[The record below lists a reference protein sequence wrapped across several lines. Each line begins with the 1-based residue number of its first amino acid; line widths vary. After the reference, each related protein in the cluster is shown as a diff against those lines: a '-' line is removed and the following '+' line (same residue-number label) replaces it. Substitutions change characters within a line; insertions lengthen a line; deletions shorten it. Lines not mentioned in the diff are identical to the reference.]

1 MVTPTFCASSRSCWS
16 FKISCYEKEDDFLA
30 ADLVVN
36 IGPMTMINI
45 DHHHHQHH
53 SSTQTLVVFEICL
66 IKSDTLHFLISQLA
80 GEDNSYYFSGN
91 VNFNVPAHRSKT
103 FMRKTLIKYPIEIV
117 FIQQHRHRERK
128 HYFWVPPGVEPV
140 TLSARLFKA
149 GLRKPTIGAKFQL
162 MPQNII
168 IYYDVE

>member
-1 MVTPTFCASSRSCWS
+1 MRKVSSTFKTNLISLNFCFHNFGNTNLLCF
-16 FKISCYEKEDDFLA
+16 FKIMLKFQDLMLQERRSFLA

-80 GEDNSYYFSGN
+80 GEDNSYYFSGT

-128 HYFWVPPGVEPV
+128 HFEY
-140 TLSARLFKA
+140 
-149 GLRKPTIGAKFQL
+149 
-162 MPQNII
+162 PQELNL
-168 IYYDVE
+168 